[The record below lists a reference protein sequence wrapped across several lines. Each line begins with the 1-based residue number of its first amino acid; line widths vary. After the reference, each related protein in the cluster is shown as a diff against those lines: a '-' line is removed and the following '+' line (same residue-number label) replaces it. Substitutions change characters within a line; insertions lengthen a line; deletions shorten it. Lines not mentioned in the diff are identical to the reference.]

1 MIRIIP
7 FLIFCLST
15 ICSAELRT
23 WTAINGNKV
32 EANYISSSKGIVK
45 LRLKSGKLFEVPKN
59 KLSKDDNE
67 FIDSLFKKGV
77 AVGSGVKKNL
87 SKVVDGNKVEEREG
101 VIYLKDSKIPFTG
114 KAIALHENGQKKMEG
129 NFKNGKKDGLETSW
143 YEDGQKRSE
152 DNFKDGKLDGLSIF
166 WFPNGQKGNEGI
178 YKDGITEGI
187 HKMWH
192 ENGQMRAEAKFENG
206 IGSTKFWNSKGE
218 SVNSFEETGLK

>member
-7 FLIFCLST
+7 FIIFCLST

-23 WTAINGNKV
+23 WTAVNGNKV

-114 KAIALHENGQKKMEG
+114 KAFALHENGQKKMEG

-178 YKDGITEGI
+178 YKDGIMEGI
-187 HKMWH
+187 HRMWH
-192 ENGQMRAEAKFENG
+192 KNGQMRAEAKFENG
-206 IGSTKFWNSKGE
+206 IGSAKFWNSKGE

>member
-1 MIRIIP
+1 MKIITSLIIF
-7 FLIFCLST
+7 FLSAV
-15 ICSAELRT
+15 CSAELRT
-23 WTAINGNKV
+23 WTAVNGKEV
-32 EANYISSSKGIVK
+32 EAEFVSIEKGIVK
-45 LRLKSGKLFEVPKN
+45 LKLKSGKVFEVPAN
-59 KLSKDDNE
+59 KLSKKDNE
-67 FIDSLFKKGV
+67 FITALAKPEE
-77 AVGSGVKKNL
+77 L
-87 SKVVDGNKVEEREG
+87 EEREG

-114 KAIALHENGQKKMEG
+114 KAFALNENGQKKMEG

-178 YKDGITEGI
+178 YKDGIMEGI
-187 HKMWH
+187 HRMWH
-192 ENGQMRAEAKFENG
+192 KNGQMRAEAKFENG